1 MTRPQQMGLT
11 LIELL
16 VTLSIIA
23 ILATVAAPSLQNM
36 IEHNQ
41 LQTLTNNMVSN
52 LYYARSEAAKRGF
65 TISLCASDN
74 TQTVCDADATSFANG
89 WIIFTDYDKN
99 ASLTPNTTKFDTNGD
114 GVVNEVEEILLIGE
128 APNERFA
135 ISSNGTPANSIS
147 YRPTG
152 DTLPRAFS
160 LTINKAT
167 NNTALS
173 RIFFN
178 TTGRVRSCIIK
189 PGDTTCWLIRPAINT
204 STRTSTRLSKLA
216 EPLLQQV

>member
-1 MTRPQQMGLT
+1 MKRHPQAGLT
-11 LIELL
+11 LIELM

-23 ILATVAAPSLQNM
+23 ILATVAAPSVQSM
-36 IEHNQ
+36 IERNQ
-41 LQTLTNNMVSN
+41 LQALTNNMVAN

-65 TISLCASDN
+65 NISLCASDD
-74 TQTVCDADATSFANG
+74 TQTVCDTNATSFANG

-99 ASLTPNTTKFDTNGD
+99 ARLTSNTTKFDANGD

-128 APNERFA
+128 APNDRFA

-167 NNTALS
+167 DNTALS

-189 PGDTTCWLIRPAINT
+189 PGDTTC
-204 STRTSTRLSKLA
+204 
-216 EPLLQQV
+216 